1 MHFIEKISV
10 LAINYKT
17 YIKLVIPN
25 FYIPMQTYTTNEL
38 SCSVFGHNLEC
49 STMSHQKRFTCKTCQ
64 AIVHVD
70 DHGNFDSFPIH
81 NHDIKTAIKQLFV
94 LSHQYWRKQ
103 ISF

>member
-1 MHFIEKISV
+1 
-10 LAINYKT
+10 
-17 YIKLVIPN
+17 
-25 FYIPMQTYTTNEL
+25 
-38 SCSVFGHNLEC
+38 
-49 STMSHQKRFTCKTCQ
+49 MSHQKRFICKTCQ

-103 ISF
+103 ISFL